1 MSGAGARTSGRDAV
15 RLEISAV
22 ILTRLLAQGH
32 LRAADLRCLDC
43 DSMHCLRRS
52 CLQSCVW
59 REVGCTGGAGHCP
72 LRDED
77 ASGGRP
83 S

>member
-1 MSGAGARTSGRDAV
+1 MSRVGAGTPGCDAV
-15 RLEISAV
+15 RLEISAA

-59 REVGCTGGAGHCP
+59 RETGCKGGAAHCP
-72 LRDED
+72 FRDED
-77 ASGGRP
+77 ASGGRT